1 MLENIFAQVVELV
14 DTRDLK
20 SLEGNF
26 VPVQVRL
33 WAPFLSELF
42 MYQDLFMIRALDQAK
57 QSAAQDEVPIGCVIT
72 SDDEV
77 ISVGRNRCIEKQS
90 PIRHAEIE
98 AIESACKK
106 IGNYRLLNTS
116 IYITLEPC
124 HMCCMAIV
132 HARIKNLY
140 FGAYEPKTGAVVS
153 VDNLLDSKFLNH
165 QVSYSGGHMAD
176 ASSSLMRKFFKY
188 KRTK

>member
-1 MLENIFAQVVELV
+1 
-14 DTRDLK
+14 
-20 SLEGNF
+20 
-26 VPVQVRL
+26 
-33 WAPFLSELF
+33 
-42 MYQDLFMIRALDQAK
+42 MISALNQAK

-72 SDDEV
+72 LEDEV
-77 ISVGRNRCIEKQS
+77 ISVGRNRCIEKKS

-140 FGAYEPKTGAVVS
+140 FGAFEPKTGAVES
-153 VDNLLDSKFLNH
+153 IDNFLDRRFLNH

-176 ASSSLMRKFFKY
+176 ASSSLMKAFFKD
-188 KRTK
+188 KRIK